1 MDAGLIPS
9 KSVILSVI
17 SNRAPQ
23 LNRIKLLVMKLVME
37 QFIRG

>member
-1 MDAGLIPS
+1 MDAGLTPS